1 MSGRP
6 LRLGTRGSA
15 LALAQTR
22 VVAGALTAAGVET
35 EVVEVATGGDRG
47 AAAGDKSRWVDGL
60 EAALTAGDADLAVHS
75 AKDVPGVLGDGLA
88 ILGVPEREDP
98 SDALCGAESLD
109 GLPPSARVGT
119 TSLRR
124 RAQLLTLRD
133 DLQVVDLRG
142 NVDTRL
148 RKLAAGEVDAAVLA
162 LAGLRRL
169 DRAGAAGAVLSE
181 LVPAAGQ
188 GALIL
193 EGRTDDVEARRAAE
207 AITDSVA
214 LAQVRAERALVAEL
228 GATCHTPVG
237 ASAEQKEDRLEV
249 RGFAGLPDGSRWVRD
264 RLAGPAGDPEALG
277 RAVAARMAKV
287 GAVEILHE
295 AAP

>member
-1 MSGRP
+1 
-6 LRLGTRGSA
+6 
-15 LALAQTR
+15 
-22 VVAGALTAAGVET
+22 VAGALTAAGVES

-60 EAALTAGDADLAVHS
+60 EAALVAGDVDLAVHS
-75 AKDVPGVLGDGLA
+75 AKDVPGELGDGLA

-98 SDALCGAESLD
+98 SDALCGAGSLD
-109 GLPPSARVGT
+109 GLRPGARVGT

-124 RAQLLTLRD
+124 RAQLLALRD
-133 DLQVVDLRG
+133 DLVVVDLRG

-169 DRAGAAGAVLSE
+169 DRSGAAGAVLRE

-193 EGRTDDVEARRAAE
+193 EGRVDDVEARSAAE
-207 AITDSVA
+207 AVTDPGA

-237 ASAEQKEDRLEV
+237 GWAEQMDDGLEV
-249 RGFAGLPDGSRWVRD
+249 RAFAGLPDGSRWVRD
-264 RLAGPAGDPEALG
+264 RLAGPAEDPEALG
-277 RAVAARMAKV
+277 REVAARMTSA
-287 GAVEILHE
+287 GAREILRE
-295 AAP
+295 AGP